1 MLQSGLC
8 FTPAPAPRVLRL
20 CRESADEAIAQ
31 GLEIM
36 DADFEE
42 LTLKVER
49 VNFAEHMERS
59 KATQGYLSLLTK
71 THKTGL
77 GDTPIDTVW
86 VGGLPELMLGDS
98 PEAAVQELCARFGDI
113 VTCTV
118 RTKPG
123 ENKSWALVTYADP
136 ASAQL
141 AVQAGLC
148 VPIEGVEEP
157 VELRVQVA
165 DVEAE
170 LQKGTT
176 GYLAHMATRHEEE
189 VENARKLLR
198 GWWDRAGLTQAF
210 SAEGGQGERRFSI
223 ERRLARFKP
232 LSLEKSSVEAEA
244 PVVEMA
250 A

>member
-1 MLQSGLC
+1 
-8 FTPAPAPRVLRL
+8 
-20 CRESADEAIAQ
+20 
-31 GLEIM
+31 M

-49 VNFAEHMERS
+49 VNLGEHLERS

-71 THKTGL
+71 THTTGL
-77 GDTPIDTVW
+77 DPTPVDTVW
-86 VGGLPELMLGDS
+86 VGGLPGSLLGEAPD
-98 PEAAVQELCARFGDI
+98 AAVQELCGRFGDV
-113 VTCTV
+113 VTVTV

-136 ASAQL
+136 ASAEL
-141 AVQAGLC
+141 AVQAGMC
-148 VPIEGVEEP
+148 VPVEGAAEP
-157 VELRVQVA
+157 VELRVEVA

-170 LQKGTT
+170 LQKGST
-176 GYLAHMATRHEEE
+176 GYLAHMASRHEEE

-198 GWWDRAGLTQAF
+198 GWWDRAGLTDAF
-210 SAEGGQGERRFSI
+210 SGGKERRFSI
-223 ERRLARFKP
+223 ERRLAKFKP
-232 LSLEKSSVEAEA
+232 LSLEKTSIEAEP

>member
-1 MLQSGLC
+1 MLTLLW
-8 FTPAPAPRVLRL
+8 FTIVYHP

-31 GLEIM
+31 GVEIM

-42 LTLKVER
+42 LTLKVEH

-59 KATQGYLSLLTK
+59 KATQGYLSLLTR
-71 THKTGL
+71 THTG
-77 GDTPIDTVW
+77 GFGATPQDTIW
-86 VGGLPELMLGDS
+86 VGGLPESLLATGAD
-98 PEAAVQELCARFGDI
+98 AAVQELCSRFGNI

-118 RTKPG
+118 RIKPG

-136 ASAQL
+136 ASAEL
-141 AVQAGLC
+141 AVQAGIC
-148 VPIEGVEEP
+148 VPVDGAEEP
-157 VELRVQVA
+157 VELRVHVA

-170 LQKGTT
+170 LQKGST

-198 GWWDRAGLTQAF
+198 SWWDRAGLTAAF
-210 SAEGGQGERRFSI
+210 SAEGGAGQRRFSI
-223 ERRLARFKP
+223 ERRLAKFKP
-232 LSLEKSSVEAEA
+232 LSLEKTSVSEAEA